1 MFYEWANGHSV
12 FGVAIFVIALIGFWI
27 FLIAYRETQAV
38 KVWFSVLIGLV
49 LVEWSGHS
57 IRDALREVRDGWR
70 AS

>member
-1 MFYEWANGHSV
+1 
-12 FGVAIFVIALIGFWI
+12 
-27 FLIAYRETQAV
+27 
-38 KVWFSVLIGLV
+38 LV